1 MHSNNGKGPVL
12 VVDDDADI
20 RDAIKDILE
29 DEGYRTAEAADGLEA
44 LSYLRANPPPPLI
57 LLDWNM
63 APMNGPQ
70 FMAEFMKQPESSLV
84 PVVLLTADGRAEEK
98 AGSNHFV
105 GHLKKP
111 VRLNDLFALVE
122 KYCLPPSPE
131 S

>member
-1 MHSNNGKGPVL
+1 MLSSKGKGLVL

-20 RDAIKDILE
+20 RDAIKDVLE

-44 LSYLRANPPPPLI
+44 LNYLRVNPPPPLI

-70 FMAEFMKQPESSLV
+70 FMTEFMKQPESSRV
-84 PVVLLTADGRAEEK
+84 PVVLLTADPRGEEK
-98 AGSNHFV
+98 ARGNRFV

-111 VRLNDLFALVE
+111 VKLDDLFAIVE
-122 KYCLPPSPE
+122 KYCSPPS